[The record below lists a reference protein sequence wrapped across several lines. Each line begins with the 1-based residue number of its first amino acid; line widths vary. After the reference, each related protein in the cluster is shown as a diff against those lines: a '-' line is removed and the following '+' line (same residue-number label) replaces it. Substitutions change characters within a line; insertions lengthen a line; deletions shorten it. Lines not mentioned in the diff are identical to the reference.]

1 MNKEIAEIK
10 KRGWENN
17 VRKKNFI
24 DYKKIKALKFDL
36 LRLESRR
43 AQVKLVD
50 DKKKL
55 AIIER
60 KIYMKREKLHNY
72 FLKYS
77 TDQESR
83 EEL

>member
-50 DKKKL
+50 DKKK
-55 AIIER
+55 IS
-60 KIYMKREKLHNY
+60 HN
-72 FLKYS
+72 
-77 TDQESR
+77 
-83 EEL
+83 